1 VAEPVRPG
9 QHKRLPNVVVGLIAV
24 IVILIASVLAF
35 TKKLPWGDGYEVHAV
50 FTTAQNI
57 RPSSPVRIAG
67 VNVGEVTE
75 VRALRSGD
83 DNLAAALGEDAAQA
97 AAVSDSDGQQ
107 AAVVTMQIEDEGRPI
122 KEDATFQLRPRLFLE
137 GNLFVDTRPGSPAA
151 PEAPDGHTFPLDQ
164 TSVSVQ
170 LDQVL
175 TTLQS
180 DVRED
185 LQVFLDEFGAALM
198 DHGGAEGFQ
207 ELYRSSPGAYKST
220 AQVNEALLGN
230 EPHDLSG
237 FIRNFDRVAN
247 GLSRNEEQLRDLV
260 TNFRIF
266 AGSFAAES
274 AALERGIR
282 ALPGVLRAAGPA
294 FRNLNASFPPLRAFA
309 REALPGVRSS
319 APTLD
324 AAIPFIRQVRK
335 LASRRELRGLAA
347 DLRPTIPRL
356 AKLAR
361 RTIPFLDQSR
371 ALSSCFNEVVIPWS
385 NDQISVSGG
394 EYPHPPQGP
403 VYKETGYGLVGI
415 AGESRSGDANG
426 QYIRVLGGGGTNTVS
441 AGPNSSGEQAFG
453 VTPFDIQGSAP
464 NISDSRKTPLEPTD
478 PCERQEPPD
487 LASSM
492 GPAPEQQASGGDP
505 GNQPVPIAQAN
516 ETYLEW
522 ADGITRAAEL
532 YQQGDDKQGRSAQRS
547 TSREYGN
554 FLEQEWPELQRRISG
569 LGGGQ

>member
-1 VAEPVRPG
+1 VTRRD
-9 QHKRLPNVVVGLIAV
+9 HKRLPNAVVGVILV
-24 IVILIASVLAF
+24 IVVLIASVLAF
-35 TKKLPWGDGYEVHAV
+35 TKTLPWADGYEVNAV

-57 RPSSPVRIAG
+57 RPDSPVRIAG
-67 VNVGEVTE
+67 VNVGKVTE
-75 VRALRSGD
+75 VRQLNSGD
-83 DNLAAALGEDAAQA
+83 DELAAALGEDEAQA
-97 AAVSDSDGQQ
+97 AAVADSEGQQ
-107 AAVVTMQIEDEGRPI
+107 AAVVTMQIEEAGRPI

-137 GNLFVDTRPGSPAA
+137 GNLFVDTRPGSPGA

-180 DVRED
+180 NVRED

-207 ELYRSSPGAYKST
+207 ELYRSSPGSYRYT
-220 AQVNEALLGN
+220 AEVNEALLGT

-247 GLSRNEEQLRDLV
+247 GLSRNEQQLRDLV
-260 TNFRIF
+260 TNFRVF

-282 ALPGVLRAAGPA
+282 TLPGVLQAAGPA

-309 REALPGVRSS
+309 REALPGVRST

-324 AAIPFIRQVRK
+324 AATPFLHQARR
-335 LASRRELRGLAA
+335 LASKRELRGLAA

-361 RTIPFLDQSR
+361 RTLPFLDQSR

-385 NDQISVSGG
+385 NDQISVTGG
-394 EYPHPPQGP
+394 DYPHPAQGP

-415 AGESRSGDANG
+415 GGESRSGDANG
-426 QYIRVLGGGGTNTVS
+426 QYIRVLGGGGSNTVS
-441 AGPNSSGEQAFG
+441 AGPNSSQEEAFG
-453 VTPFDIQGSAP
+453 VVPFDLLGSAP
-464 NISDSRKTPLEPTD
+464 NISDSRKTPFEPTD
-478 PCERQEPPD
+478 PCERQEPPN

-492 GPAPEQQASGGDP
+492 GPAPEQSGDGSGP
-505 GNQPVPIAQAN
+505 LPLPIAKAN
-516 ETYLEW
+516 DTYVEW
-522 ADGITRAAEL
+522 ADEITRAAEL
-532 YQQGDDKQGRSAQRS
+532 YQQGDDKQARGTQRAA
-547 TSREYGN
+547 SREYGK
-554 FLEQEWPELQRRISG
+554 FLEQEWPQLQRRISE
-569 LGGGQ
+569 LGGGG

>member
-9 QHKRLPNVVVGLIAV
+9 HRKRLPNAVVGVIIV
-24 IVILIASVLAF
+24 IVVLIASVLAF
-35 TKKLPWGDGYEVHAV
+35 TKKLPWGDGYEVQAV

-75 VRALRSGD
+75 VRQLQSGD
-83 DNLAAALGEDAAQA
+83 DELAAALGKDAARA
-97 AAVSDSDGQQ
+97 AAASDSEGQQ
-107 AAVVTMQIEDEGRPI
+107 AAVVTMQIEEEGRPI
-122 KEDATFQLRPRLFLE
+122 KQDASFQLRPRLFLE
-137 GNLFVDTRPGSPAA
+137 GNLFVDTRPGSPGA

-180 DVRED
+180 DVRAD
-185 LQVFLDEFGAALM
+185 LQVFLDEFGAALS

-207 ELYRSSPGAYKST
+207 EIYRSSPGAYRAT
-220 AQVNEALLGN
+220 AQVNEALLGT

-247 GLSRNEEQLRDLV
+247 GLSRNEEQLKGLV
-260 TNFRIF
+260 TNFRVF

-274 AALERGIR
+274 AALERAIR
-282 ALPGVLRAAGPA
+282 ILPGVLRAAGPA
-294 FRNLNASFPPLRAFA
+294 FRNLNAAFPSLRAFA
-309 REALPGVRSS
+309 REALPGVRSTS
-319 APTLD
+319 PTLD
-324 AAIPFIRQVRK
+324 AATPFLHQVRK

-361 RTIPFLDQSR
+361 RTLPFLDQSR

-394 EYPHPPQGP
+394 DYPHSAVGP
-403 VYKETGYGLVGI
+403 VYKETGYALTGI
-415 AGESRSGDANG
+415 SGESRSGDANG
-426 QYIRVLGGGGTNTVS
+426 QYIRVQPGGGTNTVVT
-441 AGPNSSGEQAFG
+441 PPDSSGEQQFG
-453 VTPFDIQGSAP
+453 VIPFDILGSAP
-464 NISDSRKTPLEPTD
+464 NISDSSKTRFAPTD
-478 PCERQEPPD
+478 PCERQEPPN
-487 LASSM
+487 LTSSM
-492 GPAPEQQASGGDP
+492 GPAPQQPASAGASGD
-505 GNQPVPIAQAN
+505 QPEPIAEARD
-516 ETYLEW
+516 TYLEW
-522 ADGITRAAEL
+522 AEEITRAAKQHE
-532 YQQGDDKQGRSAQRS
+532 QGEDRQARTTQRGA
-547 TSREYGN
+547 SRDYGE
-554 FLEQEWPELQRRISG
+554 FLEQRWPRLQGQIRA
-569 LGGGQ
+569 LGGSR